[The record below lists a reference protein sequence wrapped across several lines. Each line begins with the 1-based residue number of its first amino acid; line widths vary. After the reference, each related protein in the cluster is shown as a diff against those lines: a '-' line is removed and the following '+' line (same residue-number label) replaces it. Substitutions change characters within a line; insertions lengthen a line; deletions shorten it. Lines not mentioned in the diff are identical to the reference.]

1 MTNLRLD
8 SVSAIRAGRTLA
20 DSLTASFSPGA
31 VVGLAGPNGSGKSSL
46 LAAIAQLGVEHTG
59 TVTFGDADLGRLHAR
74 QRAGVLS
81 MLAQDTHAPAE
92 LTVDELVGIG
102 AHAGRK
108 ARRGKWD
115 GKVRSTGTRST
126 GTRGDEGATT
136 TDTLAV
142 VDLAHLAHRRIGT
155 LSGGELQLVQ
165 LARVIAQD
173 TPVVVLD
180 EPTAALD
187 LGHQHRIERM
197 LARMSADGRIVLIAV
212 HDLSLA
218 LNACTD
224 LIFLTGDGS
233 VRVGP
238 PLRVLTGDTTHAA
251 YGVRTEIHTTSDGR
265 HFLTHHHTPSLH
277 GQARR
282 TVPITPENEV
292 AL

>member
-31 VVGLAGPNGSGKSSL
+31 VVGLAGPNGTGKSSL

-59 TVTFGDADLGRLHAR
+59 TVSFGDADLGGMHPR

-108 ARRGKWD
+108 ARRGKRA
-115 GKVRSTGTRST
+115 GNVRST
-126 GTRGDEGATT
+126 GTRGDEGTTT
-136 TDTLAV
+136 TDALAAL
-142 VDLAHLAHRRIGT
+142 DLTHLAHRRIGT

-265 HFLTHHHTPSLH
+265 HFLTHHDTPSLH

-282 TVPITPENEV
+282 TVTTTPENEV

>member
-1 MTNLRLD
+1 MTDLTLHA
-8 SVSAIRAGRTLA
+8 VSAIRGGRPLA
-20 DSLTASFSPGA
+20 DPLTAGFSPGA
-31 VVGLAGPNGSGKSSL
+31 IVGLAGPNGAGKSSL
-46 LAAIAQLGVEHTG
+46 LAAIAQVGVEHTG
-59 TVTFGDADLGRLHAR
+59 TVSYGDADLGRLHAR

-92 LTVDELVGIG
+92 LTVDELVGVG

-108 ARRGKWD
+108 ARRRHHGD
-115 GKVRSTGTRST
+115 AVRGA
-126 GTRGDEGATT
+126 GTRGDADTRTTGA
-136 TDTLAV
+136 LAAL
-142 VDLAHLAHRRIGT
+142 DLAHLAHRRIGT

-197 LARMSADGRIVLIAV
+197 LERMAAEGRIVLVAV

-218 LNACTD
+218 LNSCTD
-224 LIFLTGDGS
+224 LVFMTGDGS
-233 VRVGP
+233 VQVGP
-238 PLRVLTGDTTHAA
+238 PLSVLTGDTTHAA

-265 HFLTHHHTPSLH
+265 HFLTHHDAPTPH

-282 TVPITPENEV
+282 TVPDTPENEV